1 MAVVTSDFLA
11 GLLTQY
17 RALFEREFRA
27 AMQGQWWPN
36 VSMRFETPG
45 QATGSYNWLGTV
57 PKLEDVSHK
66 TVAISGLG
74 SFNFSLANAEFQAA
88 IEVERMAIERDQLGL
103 ISPRVSQLGLE
114 AARYP
119 AEQLC
124 NLVLN
129 NANGF
134 DGAAFFAN
142 TRVIGESANIDNI
155 QTGTGVTVAQIQAD
169 IGTMNGV
176 MQLYQDDKGRPE
188 GRKINTFMVPTAL
201 EVAFWQAL
209 NRTAGDN
216 VVSPIPPQSI
226 NAGITMW
233 AASGYNVIVNPYLT
247 DVNDWYGFFVG
258 GPAERPF
265 LYQVE
270 LPYVIESDTNPNSR
284 ENIINRKFLY
294 SCYGRWNVALT
305 DPRFGIKVTNT

>member
-1 MAVVTSDFLA
+1 MAVVTGDFLA

-27 AMQGQWWPN
+27 AMEGQWWPN

-45 QATGSYNWLGTV
+45 QATGAYNWLGTV
-57 PKLEDVSHK
+57 PKLQDVTGR
-66 TVAISGLG
+66 TVAISGLN
-74 SFNFSLANAEFQAA
+74 SFNFSLQNAEFQAA

-103 ISPRVSQLGLE
+103 ITPRVSQLGLE

-119 AEQLC
+119 AEQIC

-129 NANGF
+129 NSNAY
-134 DGAAFFAN
+134 DGAAYFGD
-142 TRVIGESANIDNI
+142 TRVIGASANIDNLRAG
-155 QTGTGVTVAQIQAD
+155 TGTTIAQIQAD

-176 MQLYQDDKGRPE
+176 MQLFQDDQGRPE

-201 EVAFWQAL
+201 EVVFWQAL

-216 VVSPIPPQSI
+216 VVSPIPPQNI
-226 NAGITMW
+226 NAGITAW
-233 AASGYNVIVNPYLT
+233 AASGYTVIVNPFLT
-247 DVNDWYGFFVG
+247 DANDWYGFFIG

-270 LPYVIESDTNPNSR
+270 MPYVIESDTNPNSR

-294 SCYGRWNVALT
+294 SCYGRWQVALT